1 MRIYKTW
8 QQRMVPTN
16 DPVTRLETLVH
27 LRCRTQ
33 TDDFSRRNGDRVIC
47 QHGVD
52 RCYREHPAGL
62 NQEIYGFGR
71 HVRESAEK

>member
-27 LRCRTQ
+27 LRYGTQ
-33 TDDFSRRNGDRVIC
+33 TDDFSRRNGDRMIC

-52 RCYREHPAGL
+52 RCYREHPAGF

>member
-1 MRIYKTW
+1 VRIYKTW
-8 QQRMVPTN
+8 QQCMVPTN
-16 DPVTRLETLVH
+16 DPVARLKALVH
-27 LRCRTQ
+27 LRRGPH
-33 TDDFSRRNGDRVIC
+33 TDDFSGRNGDRVIR

-52 RCYREHPAGL
+52 RCHREHPAGL